1 MAMAL
6 MSSGMTESRL
16 LSNACALLTV
26 ASAIDAR
33 GLTPTSM
40 ISSRLSKPYFLG
52 KRLAKTILVM
62 YSIILSSMKME
73 SSIIANK
80 SGIVKDIF
88 VKEGENVEA
97 GYLLLKVE

>member
-1 MAMAL
+1 MP
-6 MSSGMTESRL
+6 SQ
-16 LSNACALLTV
+16 
-26 ASAIDAR
+26 I
-33 GLTPTSM
+33 
-40 ISSRLSKPYFLG
+40 IK
-52 KRLAKTILVM
+52 ILVKVGDK
-62 YSIILSSMKME
+62 INEGDELLILSSMKME